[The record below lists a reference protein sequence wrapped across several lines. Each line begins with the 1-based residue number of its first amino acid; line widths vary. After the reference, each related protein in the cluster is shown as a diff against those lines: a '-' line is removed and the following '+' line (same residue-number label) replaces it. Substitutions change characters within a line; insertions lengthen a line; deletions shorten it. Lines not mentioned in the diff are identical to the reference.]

1 MWNLKYDTYGLI
13 YKTETHTESRL
24 TLARG
29 WWGGAEWEFAASRGK
44 LLHMEWND
52 KALLHST
59 GGCIRYPVRSPVE
72 KNIKKDRD
80 FFGGP
85 AAETPHFHCR
95 GTGSI
100 PGQGTKIPHAT
111 EQPRKKNVYRYN

>member
-1 MWNLKYDTYGLI
+1 MI
-13 YKTETHTESRL
+13 
-24 TLARG
+24 
-29 WWGGAEWEFAASRGK
+29 
-44 LLHMEWND
+44 
-52 KALLHST
+52 
-59 GGCIRYPVRSPVE
+59 SPME

-85 AAETPHFHCR
+85 AAETSHFHCR

-111 EQPRKKNVYRYN
+111 EQPRKKNVYVYN